1 MRRSA
6 ALLGALA
13 LLLGAQVA
21 SCYYLPGTY
30 PQEFLQGDIIQA
42 EVNSLVSS
50 ETEMPI
56 AYYSM
61 PFCQPPEGVHR
72 ATSTINPGTILL
84 GIRIEN
90 SPYNFTIMT
99 KQQGL
104 TVCNGDEYP
113 DHAFPALNPK
123 QVKLLQD
130 KIRQQYRVR
139 LILDN
144 LPITTYD
151 LEQDPESVR
160 PGYEVGYMR
169 DKKYYVNNH
178 LMFKVLVHETNGQY
192 TQSRL
197 QNEAELEAVAAVE
210 AGGRRLLADDDKKA
224 GKKAGNAGKQIKGGR
239 GRQAAAATAAVKL
252 APGQKMYMIVGFEV
266 VACSIKRTPG
276 EAINKGL
283 MCPQSLGDPNA
294 PEPQEVKKGE
304 SIVYTYD
311 VYWDTSDITWSS
323 RWDAYLRMPGGKV
336 HWFSIL
342 NSLMV
347 VVVMSCIVAM
357 IMMRT
362 IRRDL
367 QRYEQLLV
375 DGGQGQD
382 VEESG
387 WKMVSGDVF
396 RTPSSPLSLCVQ
408 IGSGVQILASG
419 FITLLFAALGFLSP
433 ASRGSLL
440 TAALVMYLLLS
451 VAAGYAAVW
460 LWGLVNRSYE
470 GWFKVCWRVACF
482 FPGVTVTVMTFVNIF
497 LWATRSSGAIP
508 LGFFFS
514 IIFLW
519 LLISIPLSYSGGI
532 IAAKQEIRQYP
543 TRTNQIPRHIP
554 PPHWASHPLVLF
566 FAAGLL
572 PFGTIFVELYFAM
585 TSMWQGYFYYI
596 FGFAFLVAVLTMIIT
611 IEVSIVC
618 TYVQLC
624 AEDYLWWWR
633 SYYRG
638 GSISI
643 YVLIYSLGFL
653 VNTLHKLTGFIPVV
667 LYLSYMGLLVWCL
680 FLAMGTIGFLSSF
693 IFTYAIFNAS
703 KSD

>member
-1 MRRSA
+1 MAAARRLLAVA
-6 ALLGALA
+6 ALLLLAGAA
-13 LLLGAQVA
+13 RA
-21 SCYYLPGTY
+21 YYLPGTY
-30 PQEFLQGDIIQA
+30 PQEFLIGDVIQA

-50 ETEMPI
+50 ETEMPYE
-56 AYYSM
+56 YYSM
-61 PFCQPPEGVHR
+61 PFCKPPEGVHR
-72 ATSTINPGTILL
+72 STSTINPGTILL

-90 SPYNFTIMT
+90 SPYNFTMMT

-104 TVCNGDEYP
+104 TVCNGDQYP
-113 DHAFPALNPK
+113 DHAYTALTQK
-123 QVKLLQD
+123 EVKRLQD
-130 KIRQQYRVR
+130 RIKQQYRVR

-151 LEQDPESVR
+151 LELDPESVR
-160 PGYEVGYMR
+160 PGFEVGYQVK
-169 DKKYYVNNH
+169 DKYYVNNH
-178 LMFKVLVHETNGQY
+178 LMFKILVHETNGQY
-192 TQSRL
+192 TLGKRASD
-197 QNEAELEAVAAVE
+197 AELQAAANIE
-210 AGGRRLLADDDKKA
+210 AGGRKLLDAKT
-224 GKKAGNAGKQIKGGR
+224 KQPVT
-239 GRQAAAATAAVKL
+239 QL
-252 APGQKMYMIVGFEV
+252 QPGQKMFMIVGFEV
-266 VACSIKRTPG
+266 VACSIERKPG
-276 EAINKGL
+276 EPINKSL
-283 MCPQSLGDPNA
+283 MCPQSIDDPNA
-294 PEPQEVKKGE
+294 PKPQDVKKGAQ
-304 SIVYTYD
+304 IVYTYD

-375 DGGQGQD
+375 DGGQAQD

-396 RTPSSPLSLCVQ
+396 RAPSSPLSLCVQ
-408 IGSGVQILASG
+408 VGSGVQIVASG
-419 FITLLFAALGFLSP
+419 FITLFFAALGFLSP

-451 VAAGYAAVW
+451 VAAGYSAVW

-482 FPGVTVTVMTFVNIF
+482 FPGVTVAVMTCLNMF
-497 LWATRSSGAIP
+497 LWGTGSSGAIP

-532 IAAKQEIRQYP
+532 LAAKQEIRQYP

-585 TSMWQGYFYYI
+585 TSLWQGYFYYI
-596 FGFAFLVAVLTMIIT
+596 FGFAFLVAILTIIIT
-611 IEVSIVC
+611 VEVSIVC

-638 GSISI
+638 GSIAV
-643 YVLIYSLGFL
+643 YVLVYSIGFL
-653 VNTLHKLTGFIPVV
+653 VNTLHKLTGLLPVV

-693 IFTYAIFNAS
+693 AFTYAIFNAS

>member
-1 MRRSA
+1 MNALRLLAVIGCLQLA
-6 ALLGALA
+6 AG
-13 LLLGAQVA
+13 
-21 SCYYLPGTY
+21 YYLPGTY
-30 PQEFLQGDIIQA
+30 PQEFLVGDVIQA
-42 EVNSLVSS
+42 EANSLVSS
-50 ETEMPI
+50 ETEMPYD
-56 AYYSM
+56 YYSM
-61 PFCQPPEGVHR
+61 PFCKPPEGVQR

-84 GIRIEN
+84 GIKIQN

-104 TVCNGDEYP
+104 TVCNGEDYP
-113 DHAFPALNPK
+113 KHAYTPLIPK
-123 QVKLLQD
+123 EVKMLRD

-151 LEQDPESVR
+151 LELDPESVR
-160 PGYEVGYMR
+160 PGYEVGYQVG
-169 DKKYYVNNH
+169 DKYFINNH
-178 LMFKVLVHETNGQY
+178 LMFKVLVHETHGQY
-192 TQSRL
+192 TMSQL
-197 QNEAELEAVAAVE
+197 DEAEVEAAAAVE
-210 AGGRRLLADDDKKA
+210 AGGRRLLKDEDEEPKPKA
-224 GKKAGNAGKQIKGGR
+224 VAKGKP
-239 GRQAAAATAAVKL
+239 TAAKANKRGKPEPRTIV
-252 APGQKMYMIVGFEV
+252 PGQKMYMVVGFEV

-276 EAINKGL
+276 EPINKNL
-283 MCPQSLGDPNA
+283 ICPQTPDDANA
-294 PEPQEVKKGE
+294 PEPQEVKKGAE
-304 SIVYTYD
+304 IVYTYD

-396 RTPSSPLSLCVQ
+396 RAPANPLSLCVQ
-408 IGSGVQILASG
+408 IGSGVQILCSG

-451 VAAGYAAVW
+451 VGAGYSAVW
-460 LWGLVNRSYE
+460 LWGLTNRSYE

-482 FPGVTVTVMTFVNIF
+482 FPGVTVAVMTCLNLF
-497 LWATRSSGAIP
+497 LWATGSSGAIP

-532 IAAKQEIRQYP
+532 IAAKQEIKQYP

-554 PPHWASHPLVLF
+554 SPHWASHPLVLF

-596 FGFAFLVAVLTMIIT
+596 FGFAFLVSILTLIIT

-638 GSISI
+638 GSISV
-643 YVLIYSLGFL
+643 YVLIYSIGFL
-653 VNTLHKLTGFIPVV
+653 VNTLHKLTGFLPVV
-667 LYLSYMGLLVWCL
+667 LYLAYMGLMVWCL

-693 IFTYAIFNAS
+693 LFTYAIFNAA